1 MPRISQAEQML
12 MSALND
18 LERDWQI
25 AGTEWHDDARL
36 HFDEDYI
43 QEILPAGRI
52 AAGSLSELTLLMRR
66 VVRECK

>member
-12 MSALND
+12 MSAIND

-25 AGTEWHDDARL
+25 AGGEWYDDARQ
-36 HFDEDYI
+36 HFEEDCI
-43 QEILPAGRI
+43 NELMPAGRI
-52 AAGSLSELTLLMRR
+52 AAGSISELTLLMRR

>member
-1 MPRISQAEQML
+1 MPRISQPEQML

-36 HFDEDYI
+36 HFEQDFIRDI
-43 QEILPAGRI
+43 MPAGRI
-52 AAGSLSELTLLMRR
+52 AATSISELTLLMRR
-66 VVRECK
+66 VVRECQ

>member
-12 MSALND
+12 MGALND

-25 AGTEWHDDARL
+25 AGAEWHDDARKN
-36 HFDEDYI
+36 FEVDFIDEI
-43 QEILPAGRI
+43 MPAGRI
-52 AAGSLSELTLLMRR
+52 ACGSISELTLLIRR

>member
-12 MSALND
+12 MGGLND

-25 AGTEWHDDARL
+25 AGGEWYDEARL
-36 HFDEDYI
+36 HFEEDFI
-43 QEILPAGRI
+43 NEIMPAGRI
-52 AAGSLSELTLLMRR
+52 AATSISELTQLMRK

>member
-12 MSALND
+12 MGALND

-25 AGTEWHDDARL
+25 AGADWHDDARL
-36 HFDEDYI
+36 HFEEDFIAEI
-43 QEILPAGRI
+43 QPAGRI
-52 AAGSLSELTLLMRR
+52 ATGSISELTLLLRR

>member
-12 MSALND
+12 MGALND

-25 AGTEWHDDARL
+25 AGAEWHDDARL
-36 HFDEDYI
+36 HFAEDFIDEI
-43 QEILPAGRI
+43 QPAGRT
-52 AAGSLSELTLLMRR
+52 AVGSMAELTLLMRR